1 MNTKLILIEG
11 LPGSGK
17 STTALMAAE
26 ILKQKGIETNLFLEG
41 NLDHPAD
48 FDGVA
53 YFSKR
58 EWHSLLADFPSI
70 KVLLNEKGFQ
80 KDDGYFLPYQ
90 KLGSSTPDGF
100 FERVFKHDIYE
111 LPLDLNIKL
120 ITENWKRFGELATK
134 ENKVYIFE
142 CCFIQNPVTVG
153 MVKYG
158 ASNKMVK
165 DYVLKLQKSIRELN
179 PVLIYINQMDLGYSF
194 KKAIKERPQSW
205 SEDFIN
211 YYINQGHGKLN
222 HLAGVE
228 GTIKV
233 LEARREL
240 ESEILNELSIRKS
253 IVDNSSFDKILH
265 KSKIEALL
273 TNHLNRKGND

>member
-17 STTALMAAE
+17 STTAGMAAE

-48 FDGVA
+48 YDGVA
-53 YFSKR
+53 FFSKG
-58 EWHSLLADFPSI
+58 EWNSLLADFPSI
-70 KVLLNEKGFQ
+70 KALLNEKGFQ
-80 KDDGYFLPYQ
+80 KDVGYFLPYQ
-90 KLGSSTPDGF
+90 KLGRSTPDGF
-100 FERVFKHDIYE
+100 FERVLKHDVYE

-120 ITENWKRFGELATK
+120 IKENWKRFGERAKK
-134 ENKVYIFE
+134 EDMVYIFE

-158 ASNKMVK
+158 ASNEMVK
-165 DYVLKLQKSIRELN
+165 NYVLALEKSIRELN
-179 PVLIYINQMDLGYSF
+179 PILIYINQRDLDYSF

-205 SEDFIN
+205 SEGFIN
-211 YYINQGHGKLN
+211 YYTIQGHGKLN

-233 LEARREL
+233 LKARREL
-240 ESEILNELSIRKS
+240 ELDILNELSIRKS
-253 IVDNSSFDKILH
+253 IVDNSSFDKNIH
-265 KSKIEALL
+265 KNAIEALL
-273 TNHLNRKGND
+273 NNHLNQKGNV